1 VNPAHASGD
10 HFSSV
15 SAAYSAFRPRYPRA
29 LFEFL
34 TTIVPRHQL
43 AWDCG
48 AGTGQATVDLAGYFD
63 RVIGTDV
70 SAEQIAHAPRH
81 EKITWLV
88 CPAESTPL
96 SSGSV
101 DLITVAQALHW
112 FDHMRFSSEVR
123 RVGAPGAA
131 IAAWTYGA
139 PRMDGEVGE
148 VLRRAMFDTLG
159 PYWPPERR
167 HVYDEYRSI
176 PFPFERIAVPVLS
189 LEEEWSPAQVAGYMR
204 TWSATA
210 KYCARHDEDPIV
222 AIEPELTAAWGDTAK
237 TRRIA
242 WVLIVIA
249 GRVGQR
255 AHSQPD
261 CLSP

>member
-1 VNPAHASGD
+1 MSPAHAPGD

-34 TTIVPRHQL
+34 TAVVPRHRL

-48 AGTGQATVDLAGYFD
+48 AGTGQATVNLAEYFD
-63 RVIGTDV
+63 RVIGTDI
-70 SAEQIAHAPRH
+70 SAEQIARAPRH

-96 SSGSV
+96 ASGSV
-101 DLITVAQALHW
+101 DLVTVAQALHW
-112 FDHMRFSSEVR
+112 FDHARFNAEVR
-123 RVGAPGAA
+123 RVGAPSGV

-139 PRMDGEVGE
+139 PRMDGEVGA

-176 PFPFERIAVPVLS
+176 PFPFERIASPVLS
-189 LEEEWSPAQVAGYMR
+189 LEEEWSAAQVAGYVR
-204 TWSATA
+204 TWSATI
-210 KYCARHDEDPIV
+210 KYRAAHVEDPVV
-222 AIEPELTAAWGDTAK
+222 AIERELGAVWGDADQL
-237 TRRIA
+237 RRIA
-242 WVLIVIA
+242 WPLIVIA
-249 GRVGQR
+249 GRIG
-255 AHSQPD
+255 
-261 CLSP
+261 